1 MSGPYNGAVVFGL
14 PDPRSMAAVS
24 PAVTSPGAL
33 SRLEAHELFKS
44 SNLTGSPDEPRGSPA
59 GRQVPDRRGGLPAGG
74 H

>member
-44 SNLTGSPDEPRGSPA
+44 SNLTTIA
-59 GRQVPDRRGGLPAGG
+59 GRAQGITCRPPGT
-74 H
+74 